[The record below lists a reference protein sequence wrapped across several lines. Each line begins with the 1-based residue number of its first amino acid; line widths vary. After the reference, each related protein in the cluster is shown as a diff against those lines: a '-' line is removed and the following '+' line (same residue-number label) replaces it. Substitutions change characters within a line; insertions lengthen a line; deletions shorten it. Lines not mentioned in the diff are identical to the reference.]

1 MSKPYV
7 LLSAAV
13 SLDGYL
19 DDTGP
24 ERLLLSSPADFDRVD
39 EVRASV
45 DAILVGA
52 GTIRADNPRLLV
64 NSPERRAARV
74 AAGLPEYPLKV
85 TVSGSGELDPA
96 AQFWHTGGDKVLYT
110 TEKGAERARAAGLA
124 ADVVA
129 LGGFESGGFELG
141 RSNTGGAEA
150 GGPNAGGGEPGGLN
164 AGGAEAGGLNAGGAE
179 AGGLNA
185 GGAEA
190 GGLNAGGANAG
201 GPESGGSGL
210 DWRALLADLHARG
223 VRRLMV
229 EGGGRIHT
237 QLLQQELADEL
248 QLVLAPL
255 FVGDPAAP
263 RLFGPGGYQP
273 GRLRLVET
281 RRIQDVVLMRYEP
294 TAPGAGG
301 SVSAADHHWLRL
313 ACELAE
319 RCPPSET
326 AFSVGAVVVA
336 ADGTELARGHSREG
350 GDPVVHAEEA
360 ALAKIDAGDARLA
373 SATVY
378 SSLEPCARR
387 ASRPA
392 ACARLILD
400 AGVRRVVTG
409 WREPD
414 TFVAGADGSGLLA
427 AGGVDVVVLPEY
439 EALAKAPNRHL
450 AG

>member
-1 MSKPYV
+1 MPYPYV

-74 AAGLPEYPLKV
+74 ADGLPEYPLKV
-85 TVSGSGELDPA
+85 TVSGSGDLDPTA
-96 AQFWHTGGDKVLYT
+96 RFWHTGGEKVLYT
-110 TEKGAERARAAGLA
+110 TDKGAERARALGIA
-124 ADVVA
+124 ADVVP
-129 LGGFESGGFELG
+129 LGD
-141 RSNTGGAEA
+141 A
-150 GGPNAGGGEPGGLN
+150 
-164 AGGAEAGGLNAGGAE
+164 
-179 AGGLNA
+179 
-185 GGAEA
+185 
-190 GGLNAGGANAG
+190 
-201 GPESGGSGL
+201 L
-210 DWRALLADLHARG
+210 DWRRLLEHLHDVRG

-237 QLLQQELADEL
+237 QLMTEGLADEL

-255 FVGDPAAP
+255 FVGDPDAP
-263 RLFGPGGYQP
+263 RLFGPGVYQG
-273 GRLRLVET
+273 GRLRLLET
-281 RRIQDVVLMRYEP
+281 RPIGDVVLMRYEP
-294 TAPGAGG
+294 TAPGTGALP
-301 SVSAADHHWLRL
+301 SAADRHWLAL
-313 ACELAE
+313 ACELAAQ
-319 RCPPSET
+319 CPPSET

-350 GDPVVHAEEA
+350 EDPVVHAEEA
-360 ALAKIDAGDARLA
+360 ALAKADPTDPRLA
-373 SATVY
+373 GATVY

-392 ACARLILD
+392 PCARLILD
-400 AGVRRVVTG
+400 AGVRRVVTA

-414 TFVAGADGSGLLA
+414 TFVTDADGSAVLA
-427 AGGVDVVVLPEY
+427 EGGATVVVLPEF
-439 EALAKAPNRHL
+439 EQRAKAPNAHL
-450 AG
+450 LGG

>member
-1 MSKPYV
+1 MPHPYV

-64 NSPERRAARV
+64 NSASRRAARV
-74 AAGLPEYPLKV
+74 AAGRPEYPLKI
-85 TVSGSGELDPA
+85 TVSGSGDLDPA
-96 AQFWHTGGDKVLYT
+96 ARFWHTGGEKLVFT
-110 TEKGAERARAAGLA
+110 TEKGAERARALGLA
-124 ADVVA
+124 ADVVP
-129 LGGFESGGFELG
+129 L
-141 RSNTGGAEA
+141 GAE
-150 GGPNAGGGEPGGLN
+150 
-164 AGGAEAGGLNAGGAE
+164 
-179 AGGLNA
+179 
-185 GGAEA
+185 
-190 GGLNAGGANAG
+190 
-201 GPESGGSGL
+201 L
-210 DWRALLADLHARG
+210 DWRLLLEHLHDVRG

-237 QLLQQELADEL
+237 QLLRQGLADEV

-255 FVGDPAAP
+255 FVGDPEAP
-263 RLFGPGGYQP
+263 RLFGPGPYQG

-281 RRIQDVVLMRYEP
+281 RPIGDVVLMRYEP
-294 TAPGAGG
+294 TAPGTGRLP
-301 SVSAADHHWLRL
+301 SAADRHWLAL
-313 ACELAE
+313 ACELAD
-319 RCPPSET
+319 RCPPSAT

-336 ADGTELARGHSREG
+336 ADGTELARGYSREG

-360 ALAKIDAGDARLA
+360 ALAKIDAGDSRLG

-387 ASRPA
+387 GSRPLP
-392 ACARLILD
+392 CARLILS
-400 AGVRRVVTG
+400 AGVRRVVTA

-414 TFVAGADGSGLLA
+414 TFVSGADGSGVLA
-427 AGGVDVVVLPEY
+427 GEGADVVVLPEY
-439 EALAKAPNRHL
+439 QERAKAPNRHVL
-450 AG
+450 G

>member
-1 MSKPYV
+1 MPLPYV

-13 SLDGYL
+13 SLDGHL

-45 DAILVGA
+45 DAILIGA

-74 AAGLPEYPLKV
+74 AAGKPEFPLKV

-96 AQFWHTGGDKVLYT
+96 AQFWHTGGEKVLYT
-110 TEKGAERARAAGLA
+110 TDKGAERARRAGIDA
-124 ADVVA
+124 GADVVA
-129 LGGFESGGFELG
+129 LGGE
-141 RSNTGGAEA
+141 
-150 GGPNAGGGEPGGLN
+150 
-164 AGGAEAGGLNAGGAE
+164 
-179 AGGLNA
+179 
-185 GGAEA
+185 
-190 GGLNAGGANAG
+190 
-201 GPESGGSGL
+201 L
-210 DWRALLADLHARG
+210 DWRGILEHLHDVRG

-229 EGGGRIHT
+229 EGGGTVHT

-255 FVGDPAAP
+255 FVGDPRAP
-263 RLFGPGGYQP
+263 RLFGPGAYQG

-281 RRIQDVVLMRYEP
+281 RQIEDVVLMRYEP
-294 TAPGAGG
+294 TAPGGAGPA
-301 SVSAADHHWLRL
+301 SPADRHWLAL
-313 ACELAE
+313 ACHLAE
-319 RCPPSET
+319 LCPPSES

-360 ALAKIDAGDARLA
+360 ALAKIDPADPGLA

-392 ACARLILD
+392 PCARLILD
-400 AGVRRVVTG
+400 AGIRRVVTA

-414 TFVAGADGSGLLA
+414 TFVEGADGTGVLV
-427 AGGVDVVVLPEY
+427 AGGVEVVVVPEFA
-439 EALAKAPNRHL
+439 ERAMAPNRHL
-450 AG
+450 LG

>member
-1 MSKPYV
+1 MPLPHV

-24 ERLLLSSPADFDRVD
+24 ERLLLSGPADFDRVD

-64 NSPERRAARV
+64 NSAERRAARV
-74 AAGLPEYPLKV
+74 ADGRAEYPLKV

-96 AQFWHTGGDKVLYT
+96 ARFWHTGGEKVLLT
-110 TEKGAERARAAGLA
+110 TDDGARRARALGIG
-124 ADVVA
+124 ADVVS
-129 LGGFESGGFELG
+129 LG
-141 RSNTGGAEA
+141 
-150 GGPNAGGGEPGGLN
+150 PD
-164 AGGAEAGGLNAGGAE
+164 
-179 AGGLNA
+179 
-185 GGAEA
+185 
-190 GGLNAGGANAG
+190 
-201 GPESGGSGL
+201 L
-210 DWRALLADLHARG
+210 DWQAALEYLHDRRG

-229 EGGGRIHT
+229 EGGGTVHT
-237 QLLQQELADEL
+237 QLLQQGLADEL

-263 RLFGPGGYQP
+263 RLFGPGGYQG

-281 RRIQDVVLMRYEP
+281 RRIEDVVLMRYLP
-294 TAPGAGG
+294 TAPGTGDR
-301 SVSAADHHWLRL
+301 VVAADRHWLAL

-319 RCPPSET
+319 LCPPSDT

-336 ADGTELARGHSREG
+336 ADGSELARGYSREG

-360 ALAKIDAGDARLA
+360 ALAKVDPDDPRLVR
-373 SATVY
+373 ATVY

-392 ACARLILD
+392 PCARLILD
-400 AGVRRVVTG
+400 AGVRRVVTA

-414 TFVAGADGSGLLA
+414 TFVAGADGSGVLT
-427 AGGVDVVVLPEY
+427 AGGAVVLVLAEY
-439 EALAKAPNRHL
+439 AERAKAPNRHL
-450 AG
+450 EG

>member
-1 MSKPYV
+1 MPFPYV

-13 SLDGYL
+13 SLDGCL

-74 AAGLPEYPLKV
+74 AAGQPEYPLKV

-96 AQFWHTGGDKVLYT
+96 ARFWHTGGEKVVYT
-110 TEKGAERARAAGLA
+110 TDKGAERARRAGLA

-129 LGGFESGGFELG
+129 LG
-141 RSNTGGAEA
+141 AE
-150 GGPNAGGGEPGGLN
+150 
-164 AGGAEAGGLNAGGAE
+164 
-179 AGGLNA
+179 
-185 GGAEA
+185 
-190 GGLNAGGANAG
+190 
-201 GPESGGSGL
+201 L
-210 DWRALLADLHARG
+210 DWRRLLEHLHDVRG

-229 EGGGRIHT
+229 EGGGTIHT

-255 FVGDPAAP
+255 FVGDPDAP
-263 RLFGPGGYQP
+263 RLFGPGAYQG

-281 RRIQDVVLMRYEP
+281 RRIEDVVLMRYEP
-294 TAPGAGG
+294 TAPGTG
-301 SVSAADHHWLRL
+301 SAASAADRHWLAL
-313 ACELAE
+313 ACELAAQ
-319 RCPPSET
+319 CPPSRT

-336 ADGTELARGHSREG
+336 ADGTELARGYSREG
-350 GDPVVHAEEA
+350 DDPVVHAEEA
-360 ALAKIDAGDARLA
+360 ALAKIDPADPRLGG
-373 SATVY
+373 ATVY

-392 ACARLILD
+392 PCARLILD
-400 AGVRRVVTG
+400 AGVRRVVTA

-414 TFVAGADGSGLLA
+414 TFVAGADGNAVLVAEGA
-427 AGGVDVVVLPEY
+427 EVVVLPEY
-439 EALAKAPNRHL
+439 EAAAKAPNRHL
-450 AG
+450 PG

>member
-1 MSKPYV
+1 MPHPYV

-13 SLDGYL
+13 SLDGCL

-24 ERLLLSSPADFDRVD
+24 ERLLLSGPADFDRVD

-74 AAGLPEYPLKV
+74 AGGRPEYPLKV

-96 AQFWHTGGDKVLYT
+96 ARFWHTGGEKLLYT
-110 TEKGAERARAAGLA
+110 TDRGAGRARAHGLA
-124 ADVVA
+124 AEVVA
-129 LGGFESGGFELG
+129 LG
-141 RSNTGGAEA
+141 
-150 GGPNAGGGEPGGLN
+150 
-164 AGGAEAGGLNAGGAE
+164 
-179 AGGLNA
+179 
-185 GGAEA
+185 
-190 GGLNAGGANAG
+190 
-201 GPESGGSGL
+201 PEL
-210 DWRALLADLHARG
+210 DWRRLLEHLYAVRG

-237 QLLQQELADEL
+237 QLLTQGLADEL

-255 FVGDPAAP
+255 FVGDPDAP
-263 RLFGPGGYQP
+263 RLFGPGAYQA

-281 RRIQDVVLMRYEP
+281 RPIGDVVLMRYEP
-294 TAPGAGG
+294 TAPGTGPLPA
-301 SVSAADHHWLRL
+301 AADHRWLAL
-313 ACELAE
+313 ACDLAE

-350 GDPVVHAEEA
+350 TDPVVHAEEA
-360 ALAKIDAGDARLA
+360 ALARIDPMDPRLA
-373 SATVY
+373 TATVY

-392 ACARLILD
+392 PCARLILD
-400 AGVRRVVTG
+400 AGVRRVVTA

-414 TFVAGADGSGLLA
+414 TFVAGADGSGVLA
-427 AGGVDVVVLPEY
+427 EGGATVVVLPEH
-439 EALAKAPNRHL
+439 EDRAMAPNGHL
-450 AG
+450 IGR